1 MYPVLQNLYH
11 LVKTCIITLKI
22 LDKCALATYNLLNK
36 IVMLKEITMLL
47 KLKSFLAILWDSMI
61 EAQQKRAEYYKKTRK
76 FME

>member
-1 MYPVLQNLYH
+1 
-11 LVKTCIITLKI
+11 
-22 LDKCALATYNLLNK
+22 
-36 IVMLKEITMLL
+36 MLKEITMLL